1 MDTPG
6 HFTSARRGMTLIE
19 VVVAMFVLTV
29 VFAGVLTAMVRAAA
43 ITNDARIVYRET
55 AILND
60 VVEKMRSLKFA
71 DLKTDQSGEIPPSDS
86 DVEGKTLGGAYTY
99 CWKRTFTGTD
109 PLQITIE
116 VYPKQRPGKIMRLV
130 TYVSSSGLVNKN

>member
-1 MDTPG
+1 
-6 HFTSARRGMTLIE
+6 MTLIE

-71 DLKTDQSGEIPPSDS
+71 DLKTDLAANQSGEIPPSAS

-116 VYPKQRPGKIMRLV
+116 VYPKKRPAKNMRLV

>member
-1 MDTPG
+1 
-6 HFTSARRGMTLIE
+6 MTLIE

-71 DLKTDQSGEIPPSDS
+71 DLKTNQSGEISPSDS

-99 CWKRTFTGTD
+99 CWKRTFTDND